1 MILAPHFL
9 ASSGR
14 ISGSGFE
21 RAKMIGSEFIVL
33 TSSAEMRFGLLTPT
47 NTSAQRRA
55 SARFPVVPSRFVSA
69 HSALYVF
76 KSVLQAW
83 ITHLLSVIT
92 ICFAP

>member
-1 MILAPHFL
+1 MLAPHFF

-14 ISGSGFE
+14 ISGSGFDS
-21 RAKMIGSEFIVL
+21 AKMIGSEFIVF
-33 TSSAEMRFGLLTPT
+33 TSSAEMRFGLLTPI
-47 NTSAQRRA
+47 NTSAQWRA
-55 SARFPVVPSRFVSA
+55 SVRFPRFVSA